1 MAAVTLPTFE
11 QLKKNCPTG
20 SGFAK
25 VKADIGGGY
34 PDLAIAS
41 VTKTAAGYDLQ
52 VQAKGTKPV
61 PVDLTLTFADNTT
74 QKIHRSIAVWETGA
88 TSVIVTVPTKQLLKR
103 AALGSTLVPDSF
115 PKDNVWEGK

>member
-1 MAAVTLPTFE
+1 MTAVTLPTFE

-25 VKADIGGGY
+25 VKTDIGGGY
-34 PDLAIAS
+34 HDLALAT
-41 VTKTAAGYDLQ
+41 VTKTAVGYDVL
-52 VQAKGTKPV
+52 VQARGTKPV

-74 QKIHRSIAVWETGA
+74 QKIHRSISVWETGA
-88 TSVIVTVPTKQLLKR
+88 TSVTVPIATKQLLKR